1 MLLRLKS
8 QRPLQRQ
15 NHNHKLDSAPVPPA
29 GPAFFRG
36 VTTFEI
42 RRQFKFKG
50 KTHMSFNQALLKP
63 ASITGQAPETFH
75 VKFETTA
82 GDFTVKV
89 TRAWAPLGADRFYNL
104 VKHGYFDE
112 AAFFRVVPN
121 FIVQF
126 GLGAHPEVNHAWRSA
141 NFKDD
146 PVKESNRPGTITFAT
161 AGANTRTTQLFIN
174 FGNNAGL
181 DRQGF
186 SPFGEVTEG
195 MDAVKK
201 IYAGYGEKPDQGQI
215 TSQGKAYVEKNFPKL
230 DTIKSTKII

>member
-1 MLLRLKS
+1 M
-8 QRPLQRQ
+8 
-15 NHNHKLDSAPVPPA
+15 PVPHA
-29 GPAFFRG
+29 GPAFFRSI
-36 VTTFEI
+36 TNPNFL
-42 RRQFKFKG
+42 RRSAGKG

-63 ASITGQAPETFH
+63 ASITGQAPETFQ

-104 VKHGYFDE
+104 AKHDFFDG

-161 AGANTRTTQLFIN
+161 AGPNTRTTQLFIN

-195 MDAVKK
+195 MDVVKK
-201 IYAGYGEKPDQGQI
+201 IYSGYGEKPDQGQI
-215 TSQGKAYVEKNFPKL
+215 TSQGKSYVDKNFPKL
-230 DTIKSTKII
+230 DTINTTKIIE

>member
-63 ASITGQAPETFH
+63 ASITGQAPETFQ

-104 VKHGYFDE
+104 VRHHFYDG
-112 AAFFRVVPN
+112 AAFFRVLPG
-121 FIVQF
+121 FMAFLGLSASPQF
-126 GLGAHPEVNHAWRSA
+126 SKAW
-141 NFKDD
+141 
-146 PVKESNRPGTITFAT
+146 AT
-161 AGANTRTTQLFIN
+161 
-174 FGNNAGL
+174 
-181 DRQGF
+181 
-186 SPFGEVTEG
+186 
-195 MDAVKK
+195 
-201 IYAGYGEKPDQGQI
+201 
-215 TSQGKAYVEKNFPKL
+215 
-230 DTIKSTKII
+230 

>member
-1 MLLRLKS
+1 M
-8 QRPLQRQ
+8 
-15 NHNHKLDSAPVPPA
+15 PVPRV

-36 VTTFEI
+36 ITTANFL
-42 RRQFKFKG
+42 RQSAGKG
-50 KTHMSFNQALLKP
+50 TTHMSFHQALLKP
-63 ASITGQAPETFH
+63 ASLTGQAPESYQ

-104 VKHGYFDE
+104 VKHGYFDG
-112 AAFFRVVPN
+112 AAFFRVVPG

-126 GLGAHPEVNHAWRSA
+126 GLGPHPEVNHAWRSA

-161 AGANTRTTQLFIN
+161 AGPNTRTTQLFIN
-174 FGNNAGL
+174 FGNNTFL
-181 DRQGF
+181 DKQGF

-195 MDAVKK
+195 MDSVKK
-201 IYAGYGEKPDQGQI
+201 IHAGYGEKPDQGQI
-215 TSQGKAYVEKNFPKL
+215 TSQGNAYVEKNFPKL
-230 DTIKSTKII
+230 DTIKATKIVE

>member
-1 MLLRLKS
+1 
-8 QRPLQRQ
+8 
-15 NHNHKLDSAPVPPA
+15 
-29 GPAFFRG
+29 
-36 VTTFEI
+36 
-42 RRQFKFKG
+42 
-50 KTHMSFNQALLKP
+50 MSFNQALLKP
-63 ASITGQAPETFH
+63 ASITGQAPETFQ

-104 VKHGYFDE
+104 VKHGYFDG

-126 GLGAHPEVNHAWRSA
+126 GLGAHPEVNHAWRAA

-161 AGANTRTTQLFIN
+161 AGPNTRTTQLFIN

-230 DTIKSTKII
+230 DTIKSTKIIGE